1 MKRRYLEARAAAAE
15 LGIGLPTLYAYV
27 SRGLIRSEP
36 GGNARSR
43 RYRSDDIRALKERRQ
58 QRRNP
63 ARVAQVALHWGLPV
77 LDSAISL
84 IADGR
89 LFYRG
94 LDVATLAASSTF
106 EATAALLWTGDASTP
121 VFADADPPRAA
132 WQAIARA
139 TGGGKPPVRKPAA
152 DPDADAP
159 APTLLDA
166 FQIALPLAAVAD
178 PSAYDLKPAAVRRTG
193 ARIIRLLAATAVGQP
208 PSAAPVATVLQRGW
222 TPGLTSAATLFQ
234 ATLVLCADH
243 ELNASTF
250 TARCVASTGATPYAV
265 VSAGLAALQ
274 GHRHGGASDRLEA
287 LVREVGTP
295 RDTRR
300 VITARLRRGES
311 IPGFGHPLYPE
322 GGDPRAPILLDL
334 VQRLRPRAP
343 GTLLMRAVLDT
354 VGELVGAAPNLDF
367 GLVAVCRTL
376 ALPLGSAV
384 GLMALARTAGWIAHA
399 LEQYPDERLIR
410 PRARYTGA
418 PPAIATPPARAVV
431 TSASPSASRSTR
443 SRASSPGTAS

>member
-1 MKRRYLEARAAAAE
+1 VKARHLDAPAAAAE
-15 LGIGLPTLYAYV
+15 LGVSLPTLYAYV
-27 SRGLIRSEP
+27 SRGLIRSER

-63 ARVAQVALHWGLPV
+63 ARVAAVALHWGLPV
-77 LDSAISL
+77 LDSSISL

-94 LDVATLAASSTF
+94 RDVAALATAATF
-106 EATAALLWTGDASTP
+106 EETAALLWTGDAEAR
-121 VFADADPPRAA
+121 VFADAEPPRAA
-132 WQAIARA
+132 WQAVTR
-139 TGGGKPPVRKPAA
+139 VL
-152 DPDADAP
+152 DAP
-159 APTLLDA
+159 FGGASRSKARRDAAAMTPLDA
-166 FQIALPLAAVAD
+166 FQAALPLAAVAD
-178 PSAYDLKPAAVRRTG
+178 PAAYDLRAEAVRRTG
-193 ARIIRLLAATAVGQP
+193 ARIVRLLAATAVGRP
-208 PSAAPVATVLQRGW
+208 PSAAPVASVLQRGW
-222 TPGLTSAATLFQ
+222 TPDIASGEPLLQ

-287 LVREVGTP
+287 LVREVGSP
-295 RDTRR
+295 RDARR
-300 VITARLRRGES
+300 VIAARLRRGES

-322 GGDPRAPILLDL
+322 GGDPRARILVEL
-334 VQRLRPRAP
+334 VERHRPRAP

-354 VGELVGAAPNLDF
+354 MTELVGVPPNLDF
-367 GLVAVCRTL
+367 GLVAVCR
-376 ALPLGSAV
+376 ALGLPVGSAV

-410 PRARYTGA
+410 PRARYVGA
-418 PPAIATPPARAVV
+418 PPARGADTGAA
-431 TSASPSASRSTR
+431 TSAAPAAPRSPR